1 MVALRPANCF
11 KHHVQ
16 LHRFEPDDD
25 MDLDVYAQ
33 TLFASKSPGSSR
45 YAFQWA
51 IEGAVVAIL
60 SKIIG
65 ISATS
70 GKLEKQDNSDE
81 KNAILKNFT

>member
-1 MVALRPANCF
+1 
-11 KHHVQ
+11 VQ

-51 IEGAVVAIL
+51 IEGAVDAML
-60 SKIIG
+60 SKIG
-65 ISATS
+65 ISASS
-70 GKLEKQDNSDE
+70 GKIGK
-81 KNAILKNFT
+81 TG